1 MEKALEDIL
10 IAVGLKERIGDF
22 IAEEMCTRDLARM
35 IFKSGGQMPTAPSKL
50 VMTAGAF
57 ARLAAALEKDLA
69 AQK

>member
-1 MEKALEDIL
+1 MEKALEEIL
-10 IAVGLKERIGDF
+10 IAVALKERIPDF
-22 IAEEMCTRDLARM
+22 IAEEMWTRDLARI

-57 ARLAAALEKDLA
+57 ARLAAALERDA